1 MTKKSLQLKFA
12 DIDIE
17 GNLAICRPAI
27 GEDLGKAAVDQCVGV
42 IERHIPGDWHLV
54 LDMKNS
60 CSLQLP
66 AIHAL
71 RDNPRI
77 ASLQVVCYRRVTDV
91 VMTQT
96 LDMIHKPGGLASSLD
111 QARQWLDDQ
120 DAVNLAG

>member
-1 MTKKSLQLKFA
+1 MIMKSLKLKFA

-17 GNLAICRPAI
+17 GELAICRPVN
-27 GEDLGKAAVDQCVGV
+27 GVDMSKAAIEQCMGV
-42 IERHIPGDWHLV
+42 IESHIPGDWHLV
-54 LDMKNS
+54 LDMKNP
-60 CSLQLP
+60 CSMQLL

-77 ASLQVVCYRRVTDV
+77 ATLQVVCYRRVTDV
-91 VMTQT
+91 VMAQS